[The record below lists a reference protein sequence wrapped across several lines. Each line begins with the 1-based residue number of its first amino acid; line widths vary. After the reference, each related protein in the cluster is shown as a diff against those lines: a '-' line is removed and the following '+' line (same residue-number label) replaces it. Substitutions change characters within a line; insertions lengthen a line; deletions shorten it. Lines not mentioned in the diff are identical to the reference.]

1 MPALFAANLKRRVDL
16 LAVSNILTAEPKVAL
31 NNEIT
36 DTTFS
41 QAVASGLLKTLIT
54 PYTLETIDPKSITT
68 WLTSVTL

>member
-1 MPALFAANLKRRVDL
+1 MPALFAANFKRKVDL

-68 WLTSVTL
+68 